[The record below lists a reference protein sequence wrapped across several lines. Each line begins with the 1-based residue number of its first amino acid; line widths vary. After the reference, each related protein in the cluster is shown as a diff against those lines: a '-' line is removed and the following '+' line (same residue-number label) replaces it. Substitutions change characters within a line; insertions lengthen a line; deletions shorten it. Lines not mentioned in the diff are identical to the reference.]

1 MRQLF
6 NQLMGKKPTML
17 TPSQMAMQELSG
29 GMQQAWDGMDTPPKL
44 IDKKAGEKSL
54 APVRDRGLTVGEQRR
69 LREQGR
75 PDLADAQYDSS
86 GKQWVLPTNESMD
99 ASRIDPSRVNASDGQ
114 GWVRATPPNAAD
126 KNTLIDA
133 MSPETRAVAPVPTW
147 QDFMARNPQLGT
159 PEGQKFLDRHPGIDG
174 GARMP
179 DTGGLIKGADPVFDI
194 GGQTAP
200 RGALGMDTGG
210 GMGSM
215 AMGAL
220 GGASGALDGIMSD
233 AQNNVGGGIKDNF
246 DSRNPIRDATL
257 ARARSGQAV
266 PMRGLRYGGYVAP
279 GEEVLVG
286 EVAPEKVIARPEGG
300 VEVVPLDAP
309 QAMADD
315 PFTAQERG
323 MMDAPRMSN
332 PERSIGAYDGVGYGT
347 PAYGGD
353 GSQRPVGT
361 EAASG
366 ISDITI
372 DEGPAP
378 PPRRSLLDTKRII
391 ARNNDGLTD
400 EGVWQAREDV
410 LKEDQWRALNE
421 PVKKSKWKDIGMMLL
436 TSLNNQ
442 VNNRQDPV
450 RTWGEIKRDEK
461 MGNLAPQ
468 VQLVQQR
475 KAEQA
480 MQAKAQQEA
489 RVRESQAIENEAQ
502 AAKQYADI
510 EAQRRKD
517 ALEGKKWTETKING
531 KIYKKLSDGTLEP
544 LIIDGVHQRELKDT
558 PITRRLS
565 DGTEVSVTNSQALSS
580 DDARVAAQ
588 ATKDQQ
594 AMIHNSNKEFDREK
608 TNVSNTLKHQDD
620 TRAVMTQIA
629 SANANILQGNAK
641 AQAANQ
647 RIQAANAAAQAA
659 AQAGNGEAFTAAQDE
674 FNKASADFA
683 AAIGEVQ
690 GGDAAAKQLQKLLTQ
705 APPRV
710 SFKPIESVKIG
721 GKVARSSDID
731 AFAATKGWTR
741 KQAENYLKGKGY
753 TIQ

>member
-17 TPSQMAMQELSG
+17 TPSQMAMQELISG
-29 GMQQAWDGMDTPPKL
+29 AQEAQAER
-44 IDKKAGEKSL
+44 A
-54 APVRDRGLTVGEQRR
+54 
-69 LREQGR
+69 
-75 PDLADAQYDSS
+75 AQ
-86 GKQWVLPTNESMD
+86 P
-99 ASRIDPSRVNASDGQ
+99 
-114 GWVRATPPNAAD
+114 
-126 KNTLIDA
+126 
-133 MSPETRAVAPVPTW
+133 VAP
-147 QDFMARNPQLGT
+147 
-159 PEGQKFLDRHPGIDG
+159 
-174 GARMP
+174 P
-179 DTGGLIKGADPVFDI
+179 DTSGLINTINQRGGGTASADVFDI

-200 RGALGMDTGG
+200 SGALGGDIG

-215 AMGAL
+215 MSGAL
-220 GGASGALDGIMSD
+220 GGLSGGIDGVMAD
-233 AQNNVGGGIKDNF
+233 AQKNVDLRIKDNL
-246 DSRNPIRDATL
+246 DPRNPMRENTL
-257 ARARSGQAV
+257 ARVRSGQAV

-372 DEGPAP
+372 DEGSAP

-461 MGNLAPQ
+461 VGALAPQ
-468 VQLVQQR
+468 LQVLQQRRAEKDAQAKIELDRKVTERKLKDYDQDEAYRRDTLKQGALKQLVSLKHFDPNNPVHVER
-475 KAEQA
+475 
-480 MQAKAQQEA
+480 
-489 RVRESQAIENEAQ
+489 
-502 AAKQYADI
+502 AKQAGLDT
-510 EAQRRKD
+510 ASLQGWDDRNPFV
-517 ALEGKKWTETKING
+517 KKIGGREYQW
-531 KIYKKLSDGTLEP
+531 DGTAFKPIDVPDNELVEYNVEVLNPNGTKEIKTYKVPKADAVKFSTQLNVLGLQNEQRTREYNTTKTLE
-544 LIIDGVHQRELKDT
+544 T
-558 PITRRLS
+558 
-565 DGTEVSVTNSQALSS
+565 
-580 DDARVAAQ
+580 
-588 ATKDQQ
+588 
-594 AMIHNSNKEFDREK
+594 EK
-608 TNVSNTLKHQDD
+608 TNVANVLSHQNSVRQ
-620 TRAVMTQIA
+620 TMTQIA
-629 SANANILQGNAK
+629 NANANIIQGNAK
-641 AQAANQ
+641 AQAANA
-647 RIQAANAAAQAA
+647 RVQAANAAAQAA
-659 AQAGNGEAFTAAQDE
+659 QQAGNGEAFTAAQDE
-674 FNKASADFA
+674 FNKASAELA
-683 AAIGEVQ
+683 AALGEVQ
-690 GGDAAAKQLQKLLTQ
+690 GGDVVAKQLQELITQ
-705 APPRV
+705 APPRIT
-710 SFKPIESVKIG
+710 FTPIEAVRTG
-721 GKVARSSDID
+721 TGKPVPKAKDPLGLFR
-731 AFAATKGWTR
+731 
-741 KQAENYLKGKGY
+741 
-753 TIQ
+753 

>member
-17 TPSQMAMQELSG
+17 TPSQMAMQEAMG
-29 GMQQAWDGMDTPPKL
+29 GFQQAWDGLDTPPKL

-147 QDFMARNPQLGT
+147 KDFMARNPQLGT

-174 GARMP
+174 GARTP

-233 AQNNVGGGIKDNF
+233 AQKNVGGGIKDNF

-286 EVAPEKVIARPEGG
+286 EVAPEKVIARPDGG
-300 VEVVPLDAP
+300 VDVVPLDDPEANARNIAAGVTSLQNIGQASAEGRRYKEPPPPNLGAIRGTSPLGGEYAP
-309 QAMADD
+309 TADASGREPMSGEGGIAMDAPEAMAD
-315 PFTAQERG
+315 EG
-323 MMDAPRMSN
+323 AP
-332 PERSIGAYDGVGYGT
+332 
-347 PAYGGD
+347 
-353 GSQRPVGT
+353 
-361 EAASG
+361 
-366 ISDITI
+366 
-372 DEGPAP
+372 P

-400 EGVWQAREDV
+400 EGVWNAREDV

-461 MGNLAPQ
+461 VGALAPQ
-468 VQLVQQR
+468 LQVLQQR
-475 KAEQA
+475 RAE
-480 MQAKAQQEA
+480 K
-489 RVRESQAIENEAQ
+489 EAQ
-502 AAKQYADI
+502 AQAKMQRDLGNARIQDYKDDAENKRLETARKANDTVVRERTNRMNVVSRMLKDLPEFIPGDPKFKDI
-510 EAQRRKD
+510 EEALGDVGLPITQKD
-517 ALEGKKWTETKING
+517 AKKKVDLKQDQRTGEWTVILTNPVTSQQEVRNVIKDGKTLTTTPTVVMQGELGLIKQNDQQTYQAGENAKNRAQEMEKFQQTYNDKIRQDILNKQFDATKEMG
-531 KIYKKLSDGTLEP
+531 K
-544 LIIDGVHQRELKDT
+544 LK
-558 PITRRLS
+558 
-565 DGTEVSVTNSQALSS
+565 QAL
-580 DDARVAAQ
+580 DAGELDQESFTTLMNMIQ
-588 ATKDQQ
+588 ANMESQ
-594 AMIHNSNKEFDREK
+594 R
-608 TNVSNTLKHQDD
+608 
-620 TRAVMTQIA
+620 TRAP
-629 SANANILQGNAK
+629 K
-641 AQAANQ
+641 
-647 RIQAANAAAQAA
+647 
-659 AQAGNGEAFTAAQDE
+659 
-674 FNKASADFA
+674 
-683 AAIGEVQ
+683 
-690 GGDAAAKQLQKLLTQ
+690 
-705 APPRV
+705 
-710 SFKPIESVKIG
+710 
-721 GKVARSSDID
+721 
-731 AFAATKGWTR
+731 
-741 KQAENYLKGKGY
+741 
-753 TIQ
+753 